1 MADAE
6 AICEAVLR
14 PTMRF
19 VETKTPEQQSVLML
33 HRIRLMLVNQRTM
46 LTNTI
51 RAHMAEFGVVAP
63 IAGVASMTF
72 WRSFRTSMTTVCQ
85 RWHGTA

>member
-19 VETKTPEQQSVLML
+19 VETKTPKQQSVLML

-46 LTNTI
+46 LQI
-51 RAHMAEFGVVAP
+51 RSVLIWRSLVWSLRS
-63 IAGVASMTF
+63 AGVASMTF
-72 WRSFRTSMTTVCQ
+72 WRSFRTSTTTVCR